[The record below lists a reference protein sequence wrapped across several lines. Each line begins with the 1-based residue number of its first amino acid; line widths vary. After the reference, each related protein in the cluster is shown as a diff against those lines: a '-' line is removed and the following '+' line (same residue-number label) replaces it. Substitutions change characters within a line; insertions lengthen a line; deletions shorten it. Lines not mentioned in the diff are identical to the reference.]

1 MSNTAKSCKAGYYYC
16 FTDRKCKKIPLGW
29 HVGRG
34 GYLSR
39 DDEEDSN
46 KKNGNGNEE
55 SGSEGGNGGGQVSEE
70 AVSKS
75 QQRFFG
81 MVRAAQKGEMEDP
94 SPEVAK
100 AASSMSKSDVKDFAK
115 TKHNKLPE
123 KKKVEDA
130 SDGGS
135 PYREY
140 KPKPQPKPSQ
150 PPEGFDAFRKK
161 YLNKKMN
168 EEKHDHEHEMIRRQM
183 DTVTSAA
190 KRLKKKVG
198 KRGEGNVKAWVQ
210 SKITKAADYI
220 DTAADYMDSEVKE
233 ENIDEANKK
242 CWKGYKKA
250 GTQKLFGKT
259 YNRCVKKEETCPICN
274 EDPCICLEG
283 NLEEGNK
290 SGDTSLRDW
299 FSKSRSSDGTPGW
312 VQLGG
317 KYAGKPCARQ
327 PGQKTKPK
335 CGSSKMKRNLN
346 KDEERAAFLRKQRQ
360 DPNPNRKGKAKNV
373 ATEDV
378 VLENQMTNIEKR
390 NQEVQRKQI
399 QLDRQKIALK
409 RKALQV
415 NNQSKPDN
423 QDNEMIGNQE
433 QLNSLKVRESAEIRY
448 CPKCKKP
455 ETRSDCRYGVD
466 YWDANSKAIVAE
478 SGLAAT
484 YAAVQAD
491 IAHNKKMLDKSKM
504 SDGMKYALKKADER
518 KHDSYATGTLDTQS
532 KISTARADAAKHHFA
547 QERVKR
553 ERARQAILNKDK
565 EGINKFN
572 LKKAAKISGDSGD
585 RVKTEGVILE
595 VKDKKGKGSDT
606 KDACYHKVKSRYSV
620 WPSAYASGALVKC
633 RKKGAKNWGNKSEE
647 ILAGIA
653 AQYLFNEGVNEE
665 GVDIFIEELGLEQ
678 FASFVEGITADTYL
692 TEARAAR
699 KARKGAKTYD
709 EVKAEIDARERAKK
723 KPSTQKTKAAAETA
737 KKQQPKKRPIL
748 DGIAR
753 QVLKGMERHK
763 AAMSAARETGKT
775 ISKAAQVGAGG
786 AKEFGKGFKSG
797 IETAGKV
804 SKVAYKTLNKED

>member
-16 FTDRKCKKIPLGW
+16 FTDKKCKKIPLGW

-70 AVSKS
+70 SVSEF
-75 QQRFFG
+75 QRRFFG

-123 KKKVEDA
+123 KKKVENA

-233 ENIDEANKK
+233 ENIDEAGKK

-390 NQEVQRKQI
+390 NQEVQRRQI
-399 QLDRQKIALK
+399 QLDRQKIALR

-423 QDNEMIGNQE
+423 RDNEMIGNQE
-433 QLNSLKVRESAEIRY
+433 QLNSLKVRESAEMRY
-448 CPKCKKP
+448 CPKCEKN
-455 ETRSDCRYGVD
+455 ETRDECSFGPK
-466 YWDANSKAIVAE
+466 YWDTYSKPAIKE
-478 SGLAAT
+478 EE
-484 YAAVQAD
+484 
-491 IAHNKKMLDKSKM
+491 KK
-504 SDGMKYALKKADER
+504 
-518 KHDSYATGTLDTQS
+518 
-532 KISTARADAAKHHFA
+532 
-547 QERVKR
+547 
-553 ERARQAILNKDK
+553 
-565 EGINKFN
+565 
-572 LKKAAKISGDSGD
+572 
-585 RVKTEGVILE
+585 
-595 VKDKKGKGSDT
+595 

-678 FASFVEGITADTYL
+678 FASFVEGLTADTYL

-775 ISKAAQVGAGG
+775 ISKAAQVGAEG